1 MNGQWFRISKVDRKT
16 ELPLVISIPFEILDI
31 ANWLIGIQI
40 LFKMF
45 LLKTILIFSL
55 VNISMSGVVNS
66 DTKSLP
72 ENVAKNSMSLM
83 ETGNN
88 AGPGIVRSYSIYK

>member
-1 MNGQWFRISKVDRKT
+1 
-16 ELPLVISIPFEILDI
+16 
-31 ANWLIGIQI
+31 
-40 LFKMF
+40 MF
-45 LLKTILIFSL
+45 LSKTILIFSL
-55 VNISMSGVVNS
+55 VNISMSGVANS